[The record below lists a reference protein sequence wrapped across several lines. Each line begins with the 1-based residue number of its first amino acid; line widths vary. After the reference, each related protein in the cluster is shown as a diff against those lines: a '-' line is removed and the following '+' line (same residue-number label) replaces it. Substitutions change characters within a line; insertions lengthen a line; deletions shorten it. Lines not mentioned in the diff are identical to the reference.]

1 MLGTL
6 DVDLA
11 RGMHFDI
18 AVLEPHIGAGAGE
31 QDLLGGTDFHAVL
44 GGGHAQ
50 GLLGGQGHRVT
61 LGLHLD
67 LALGGEQLDPGAL
80 DKQRQAFGKRADQA
94 TPGGQVDVLAA
105 GHRQR
110 LALGEMG
117 RLRGAHGDAGG

>member
-67 LALGGEQLDPGAL
+67 LALGGEQLDPGTL
-80 DKQRQAFGKRADQA
+80 HEQRELLAHGSDQA
-94 TPGGQVDVLAA
+94 LAGGQVDVLAA

-110 LALGEMG
+110 LVLGEMG
-117 RLRGAHGDAGG
+117 RLRGAHGNAGG